1 MDKNL
6 FSQVNTVLS
15 VKETTLLAP
24 GLFQSLLDAK
34 DSDQMAQLL
43 QGSPYVFSWQELSQ
57 LGTIEERLMKEL
69 VKTYAWAFEHSPYP
83 EVVQLFSLKYTYH
96 NLKVLLKAKAR
107 QADLKHLLIPIG
119 YCSLEA
125 LEHAVLTLTD
135 EQCPTEMLD
144 EIKSTWHEY
153 QDYKDVRVIEIG
165 MDFAYFKHLKRLLT
179 ILDDEVFE
187 QLVSLKID
195 FYNLTTVKRGLDQD
209 KPRSFIYQLVSDEG
223 RLTASQY
230 MAVLEEGTLLSW
242 FNQLNPQVF
251 DLDLAAYEQALT
263 EGTISSLGLEQLESL
278 LIFKVLEQG
287 RYDVDGP
294 MPLARYIYGKE
305 LEVKN
310 LRLILTGRD
319 NQLPAEE
326 IAERMRPIYGQ

>member
-1 MDKNL
+1 MDTSL

-15 VKETTLLAP
+15 VRETELLAP
-24 GLFQSLLDAK
+24 TLFQSLLDAK
-34 DSDQMAQLL
+34 DREQMAQLL
-43 QGSPYVFSWQELSQ
+43 QGSPYVFNSQELSQ
-57 LGTIEERLMKEL
+57 LTIIEERLMKEL
-69 VKTYAWAFEHSPYP
+69 IKTYTWAFEHSPYP

-107 QADLKHLLIPIG
+107 QSDLKHLLIPIG
-119 YCSLEA
+119 YYSLEA

-135 EQCPTEMLD
+135 EQCPAEMLD
-144 EIKSTWHEY
+144 EIRSTWHEY
-153 QDYKDVRVIEIG
+153 QDYRDVRVIEIG
-165 MDFAYFKHLKRLLT
+165 MDFAYFKHLKRLLLT
-179 ILDDEVFE
+179 LDDEVFE

-230 MAVLEEGTLLSW
+230 IEVLEEKKLLSW
-242 FNQLNPQVF
+242 FNQINPEVF
-251 DLDLAAYEQALT
+251 DLDLASYEHSMS
-263 EGTISSLGLEQLESL
+263 EGILSSQDLERLESL
-278 LIFKVLEQG
+278 LIFKVLDKG

-294 MPLARYIYGKE
+294 IPLARYLFGKE

-310 LRLILTGRD
+310 LRLILIGRD
-319 NQLPAEE
+319 NQLTAEQ